1 MTEPRKLN
9 PHQRAAHLV
18 LPLVAELIK
27 ELDDEAKH
35 VEAEA
40 RRPKKSHDAGS
51 DWVEM
56 ALKARAKVDGASRVA
71 GMLQRLAR
79 G

>member
-1 MTEPRKLN
+1 MTGPRQLT

-18 LPLVAELIK
+18 LPMVAGLVK
-27 ELDDEAKH
+27 ELDEEAKK

-40 RRPKKSHDAGS
+40 ARPKKSHDAGS
-51 DWVEM
+51 DWAEM
-56 ALKARAKVDGASRVA
+56 ALKARARVDGASRVA